1 MRPIGGRARGTD
13 AGTEATFSSCEH
25 CQAQM
30 PAKAPVDVNAELV
43 AGTEAVS
50 DSMRVFSRAN
60 LFEDLSVAS
69 TTAAEASEALDARLA
84 VVAEAE
90 DEELRAAATEVLE
103 AQQATLT
110 SFANTFSNYRTQD
123 FGRWDAR
130 EQTMQ
135 ARLNR
140 LSQAQDELV
149 ALENDDITARI
160 DVAAAEEVLTDL
172 GRLVR
177 DKQKRVPGVAGGG
190 APTAGSGIPGGGLVR
205 PPGLRRSRLRAIMAE
220 YSALRTELAQWT
232 QEIDRRFVSIAEG
245 YLVLAQAA
253 SDRREIR
260 NRFAALQVPAV
271 MASAHSSLLSVVDE
285 GIAGVDSAVEGLN
298 VYVNDP
304 YYRYWDARDTPGWIT
319 FSSASDRVTGQF
331 ETARATW
338 DAALAAEQN
347 RIQNSPVP
355 PRPEL

>member
-1 MRPIGGRARGTD
+1 MTIAAVGILVVGT
-13 AGTEATFSSCEH
+13 AAALALLLWPESE
-25 CQAQM
+25 
-30 PAKAPVDVNAELV
+30 APVDVNAELV

-149 ALENDDITARI
+149 ALENDEITARI
-160 DVAAAEEVLTDL
+160 DVAAAERYSPTSATWSVTSRTSIRRGE
-172 GRLVR
+172 
-177 DKQKRVPGVAGGG
+177 GG
-190 APTAGSGIPGGGLVR
+190 ADRGSGISGGDLVR
-205 PPGLRRSRLRAIMAE
+205 PPGLRRSSSRAIMAE
-220 YSALRTELAQWT
+220 YSALRTELAEWT

-245 YLVLAQAA
+245 YSRARPSGIGPTGDPQPVCRPSGARCHGISPFEPAE
-253 SDRREIR
+253 RR
-260 NRFAALQVPAV
+260 
-271 MASAHSSLLSVVDE
+271 
-285 GIAGVDSAVEGLN
+285 G
-298 VYVNDP
+298 
-304 YYRYWDARDTPGWIT
+304 
-319 FSSASDRVTGQF
+319 
-331 ETARATW
+331 
-338 DAALAAEQN
+338 
-347 RIQNSPVP
+347 
-355 PRPEL
+355 